1 MRKGSPF
8 GGAQVKLTPAPGLVE
23 LLPDANGKTDSSG
36 IARLKMGDKNLPKNA
51 PHVTGL
57 IRPGLYQVEITH
69 DSIPVPA
76 RYNTET
82 TLGAEVSEASTSNG
96 PFVIQ
101 LDF

>member
-1 MRKGSPF
+1 MEDEHR
-8 GGAQVKLTPAPGLVE
+8 
-23 LLPDANGKTDSSG
+23 
-36 IARLKMGDKNLPKNA
+36 PKNA

-57 IRPGLYQVEITH
+57 IRPGLYRVEITH
-69 DSIPVPA
+69 PSIPVPA

-82 TLGAEVSEASTSNG
+82 TLGAEVSEASLSNG